1 MEKHFSMS
9 SEDVLLLVDAASE
22 LAEASQ
28 WTISETIA
36 HLRRMATDQYSHA
49 DVRAWAHVNRR
60 FRVLRNERL
69 GAPIFRDPA
78 WDMLLDL
85 LAAEGNEE
93 RLSVSA
99 LCIGSGVAPT
109 TALRH
114 LDKLVQHGFVTRE
127 DDHVDERRVF
137 VNLVAAKRDRLVQLL
152 SEWQRAEAPPGKA
165 AKARQSRDP
174 QMRHRKI
181 ARSSLAT
188 AHPVF
193 LS

>member
-1 MEKHFSMS
+1 MNG
-9 SEDVLLLVDAASE
+9 DVLVSTEEVVLLADAASE

-36 HLRRMATDQYSHA
+36 HLESMATDQDNHA
-49 DVRAWAHVNRR
+49 DVRAWVRVNRR
-60 FRVLRNERL
+60 FRVLRNARL

-85 LAAEGNEE
+85 LDAEGNEK

-114 LDKLVQHGFVTRE
+114 LEKLVQYGFVTRE
-127 DDHVDERRVF
+127 DDFVDERRVF
-137 VNLVAAKRDRLVQLL
+137 VNLVPAKRDRLIQLL
-152 SEWQRAEAPPGKA
+152 SEWQRAEASPGKT
-165 AKARQSRDP
+165 AKGRSSRDA
-174 QMRHRKI
+174 QKRQRKI
-181 ARSSLAT
+181 ARSSLAN